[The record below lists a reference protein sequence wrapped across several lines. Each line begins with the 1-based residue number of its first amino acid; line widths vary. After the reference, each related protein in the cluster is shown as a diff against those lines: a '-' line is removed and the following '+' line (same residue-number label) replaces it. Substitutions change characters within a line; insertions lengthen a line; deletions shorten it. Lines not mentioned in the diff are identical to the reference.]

1 MNPRL
6 RPWLTRP
13 GLWLVTVPWLALTL
27 LHYVTPAG
35 HPAGHEHAAHLGH
48 AMPPATGWGGI
59 PLHLF
64 HDVYRRLYY
73 WPILA
78 AALLFG
84 TRTALI
90 TAALVSVSYLPHV
103 LHRWDELPTQRFD
116 ALFEIAL
123 YFLTGALVGRLAEA
137 GRRQQAQL
145 LRADQLRAVGELAA
159 GMAHEVRNPLA
170 SITGAAERLKR
181 DTIPPA
187 ERLELLEIVAKESS
201 RLDGVLNAF
210 LAYARP
216 APLARAPGDLN
227 AVLRELTLLVDPTAK
242 RRGIRLVLRP
252 DAGLPAVTMDAARI
266 TQAVLNLVLNA
277 VQAAPDGSEV
287 EIASRLAGGRVE
299 VRVSDRGAG
308 VAPHIAAAPFTPFAT
323 TKPGGTGLG
332 LPTARQIVE
341 AHGGTIVLRAADG
354 AGTQAVIVLPTGD

>member
-6 RPWLTRP
+6 RPWLARP
-13 GLWLVTVPWLALTL
+13 GIWLVTVPWLTLTL

-35 HPAGHEHAAHLGH
+35 HGPEHDHAMHAGHL
-48 AMPPATGWGGI
+48 MPPATGWGGI

-90 TAALVSVSYLPHV
+90 TALLVSVSYLPHV
-103 LHRWDELPTQRFD
+103 FHRWEELPTQRFD

-123 YFLTGALVGRLAEA
+123 YFLTGALVGRLAES
-137 GRRQQAQL
+137 GRRQQEAL

-181 DTIPPA
+181 DALPA
-187 ERLELLEIVAKESS
+187 PERTELLNIVGREAA
-201 RLDGVLNAF
+201 RLDGVLNDF

-216 APLARAPGDLN
+216 APLVRAPADVN
-227 AVLRELTLLVDPTAK
+227 AVLRELTALVAPTA
-242 RRGIRLVLRP
+242 RRRAITLALRP
-252 DAGLPAVTMDAARI
+252 DDGLPPVVMDPARI
-266 TQAVLNLVLNA
+266 KQAALNLLLNA
-277 VQAAPDGSEV
+277 IQAAPDGSEV
-287 EIASRLAGGRVE
+287 TLASRRAGGRVE
-299 VRVSDRGAG
+299 IRVTDRGPG
-308 VAPHIAAAPFTPFAT
+308 VAPEAAAALFTPFAT

-332 LPTARQIVE
+332 LPMARRIAE
-341 AHGGTIVLRAADG
+341 AHGGTVTLRPAAGGGTDAVLA
-354 AGTQAVIVLPTGD
+354 LPLES